1 MPDLQ
6 RVADACVAQHGSQP
20 PVVLPFDL
28 CAPHSVME
36 AQAKTADE
44 AFGSAGVDYMVHV
57 AGEAF
62 LPVRGSLLWG
72 LAATLAWLAGPACVC
87 PRGDCMQRLC
97 EGAILDMPLATSH
110 RAFASHELMGCATCA
125 SDILPVLLLQEPAST
140 PWQRTPVPT

>member
-28 CAPHSVME
+28 CANHSVME

-57 AGEAF
+57 AGEAA
-62 LPVRGSLLWG
+62 LPLSGSLLWG
-72 LAATLAWLAGPACVC
+72 WEATPAWLAGAARMSIC
-87 PRGDCMQRLC
+87 GDCR
-97 EGAILDMPLATSH
+97 
-110 RAFASHELMGCATCA
+110 
-125 SDILPVLLLQEPAST
+125 
-140 PWQRTPVPT
+140 